1 MTRPPLGALRP
12 LPRLRFL
19 LRCAALKCST
29 VLTQRTATA
38 HLGLLGEAAAE
49 AYLTSNGY
57 RVLARR
63 ARVPMGEA
71 DLVCESPRTSD
82 RGTAPIVIV
91 EVKTRD
97 APDVDP
103 ATGVLPATAHQ
114 PPEAAVD
121 HAKRAKLRSIAAHLA
136 RANRWSDRAVRIDV
150 VAIDTRRGKVVAIRH
165 YQGIG

>member
-1 MTRPPLGALRP
+1 MTPASPGALRP

-19 LRCAALKCST
+19 VRCAALKCST
-29 VLTQRTATA
+29 ALSRRTPTA

-57 RVLARR
+57 RVVARR

-71 DLVCESPRTSD
+71 DLVCQSPGSAD
-82 RGTAPIVIV
+82 RAPPAIVIV

-97 APDVDP
+97 TPAVNP
-103 ATGVLPATAHQ
+103 ATGLAPATAHQ

-136 RANRWSDRAVRIDV
+136 RANRWADRALRIDI

-165 YQGIG
+165 YQDIR

>member
-1 MTRPPLGALRP
+1 MTPSSLGALRP
-12 LPRLRFL
+12 LPRMRFL

-29 VLTQRTATA
+29 ALTGRTATA

-71 DLVCESPRTSD
+71 DLVCESPHSSD
-82 RGTAPIVIV
+82 RGSPAIVIV

-97 APDVDP
+97 APDVDQ

-136 RANRWSDRAVRIDV
+136 RANRWTDRTVRIDI
-150 VAIDTRRGKVVAIRH
+150 VAVDTRRGKVVALRH
-165 YQGIG
+165 YAGIG